1 MYLNI
6 ICYRQVQVNVI
17 ISSSKMLIKN
27 LHKWM
32 APEKI
37 SMFYMRLNHFWK
49 VCNMCQY
56 PLHDLDING
65 KKN

>member
-17 ISSSKMLIKN
+17 ISSSKMLI
-27 LHKWM
+27 
-32 APEKI
+32 
-37 SMFYMRLNHFWK
+37 YMRLNHFWK